1 MSSMAEAKP
10 LKTKRPIA
18 ITIVG
23 AIVILA
29 GIFNIFSGLLDVSQG
44 DINFQLADEPL
55 IENDQPSDFVI
66 ELEEFGLPIVL
77 GVIQVILGISFLR
90 LRRWAWVAIMF
101 LVAFDLARDLIH
113 YFRGLESDYLA
124 LALEVIIVLAMNQ
137 EEVQK
142 IFGIRKPDEGSLT
155 QPTRNPIDG

>member
-1 MSSMAEAKP
+1 MSSTPEAKP
-10 LKTKRPIA
+10 KKTKRPIA

-23 AIVILA
+23 AVVLIV
-29 GIFNIFSGLLDVSQG
+29 GIFNIIEGAFDISQG
-44 DINFQLADEPL
+44 QINFQLADEPL
-55 IENDQPSDFVI
+55 IENDQPSDFAI

-77 GVIQVILGISFLR
+77 GVIQVVLGIAFLR

-113 YFRGLESDYLA
+113 YFSGLEANYLA
-124 LALEVIIVLAMNQ
+124 LGLEVLVVLAMNQ

-142 IFGIRKPDEGSLT
+142 IFGIRAANDGDLN